1 MQAEA
6 KITELVLLDGQPAA
20 RILCPPR
27 LIPAPG
33 QYLLAYARGSDS
45 PLAASVFA
53 AKIFADHHAG
63 AGGFLA
69 APPAPASWTP
79 GARLHLRGPLGHG
92 FSLPTSARR
101 VALAAFDDSAARLM
115 PLMELA
121 LKQEAALVLV
131 CETAP
136 DDLPLQIE
144 VQPLRALLD
153 VFKWADYAAL
163 DAARESLPELREKF
177 GMLSPLEARGEA
189 QVLVRAPMPCG
200 GLAECGVCAVEI
212 RRRHLLVCE
221 DGPVFGLRDL
231 L

>member
-6 KITELVLLDGQPAA
+6 KIAELVLSDGKPAA

-33 QYLLAYARGSDS
+33 QYLLAHAEGSDN
-45 PLAASVFA
+45 PLAVPIFA
-53 AKIFADHHAG
+53 AKIFAD
-63 AGGFLA
+63 GFLA
-69 APPAPASWTP
+69 APPAPASWSP
-79 GARLHLRGPLGHG
+79 GTRLHLRGPLGHG

-101 VALAAFDDSAARLM
+101 VALAAFDDSAARML

-121 LKQEAALVLV
+121 LKQKAALVLV

-136 DDLPLQIE
+136 DDLPLQVE

-153 VFKWADYAAL
+153 VFKWTEYAAL
-163 DAARESLPELREKF
+163 DAARESLPELREKL

-189 QVLVRAPMPCG
+189 QVLIRAPMPCG
-200 GLAECGVCAVEI
+200 GLAQCGVCAVEI
-212 RRRHLLVCE
+212 RRGHLLVCD
-221 DGPVFGLRDL
+221 DGPVFDL
-231 L
+231 KNLLQ